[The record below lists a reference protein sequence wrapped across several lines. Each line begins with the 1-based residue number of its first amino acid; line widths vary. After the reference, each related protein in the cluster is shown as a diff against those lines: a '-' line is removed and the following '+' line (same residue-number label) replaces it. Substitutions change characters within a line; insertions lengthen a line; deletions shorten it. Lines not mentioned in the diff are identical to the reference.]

1 MEKDVIVAMAVAA
14 LAEELQTDIKRIR
27 VVSFKEIEKSR
38 LEKYIEDHSIFYSK
52 YQLGDQ

>member
-38 LEKYIEDHSIFYSK
+38 LEKYIEDHSIVYSQ

>member
-38 LEKYIEDHSIFYSK
+38 LEKYIEDHSIVYRK
-52 YQLGDQ
+52 YQLGD

>member
-38 LEKYIEDHSIFYSK
+38 LEKYIEDHSIVYSK